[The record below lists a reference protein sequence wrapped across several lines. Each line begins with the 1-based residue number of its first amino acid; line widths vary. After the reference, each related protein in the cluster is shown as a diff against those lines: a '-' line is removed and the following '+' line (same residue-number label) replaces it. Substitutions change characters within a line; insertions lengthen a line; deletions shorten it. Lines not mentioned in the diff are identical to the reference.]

1 MPLDV
6 FKLRESVVD
15 EYADYVKS
23 FVNIHDERVKE
34 FVDARMDEGELWP
47 DPALQLNP
55 AYEPAETLGE
65 LGASGVIREETAAF
79 FGHGIRL
86 YRHQRDALQAAQ
98 RGENYVVQRQRRV
111 RQKPNLPRPDIRRH
125 NARPT

>member
-6 FKLRESVVD
+6 FKLRESVVA

-65 LGASGVIREETAAF
+65 LGASGVIREDRRLLRSRHTAVPPSA
-79 FGHGIRL
+79 GRAPSGAARRKL
-86 YRHQRDALQAAQ
+86 CGQR
-98 RGENYVVQRQRRV
+98 RRRV
-111 RQKPNLPRPDIRRH
+111 RQKPNLPSPDIRRH